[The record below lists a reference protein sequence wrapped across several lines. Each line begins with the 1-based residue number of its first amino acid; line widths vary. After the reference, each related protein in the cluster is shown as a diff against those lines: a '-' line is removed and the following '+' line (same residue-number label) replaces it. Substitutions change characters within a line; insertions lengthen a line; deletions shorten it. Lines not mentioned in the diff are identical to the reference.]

1 MLWETE
7 VEVTLASIQVTR
19 RLRVLA
25 KEEKYFT
32 RPVYDLS
39 GGKCHVYISLMQL
52 PHKG

>member
-7 VEVTLASIQVTR
+7 VEVTLVSIQVTR

-39 GGKCHVYISLMQL
+39 GGKVTFI
-52 PHKG
+52 